1 MTDNA
6 PSTVIQLAIETLT
19 KIQRLAQT
27 DIDQGY
33 KSDPRLFNLLA
44 NDFFARIERGE
55 HERPD
60 HDR

>member
-6 PSTVIQLAIETLT
+6 PDAIIQVAIETLT
-19 KIQRLAQT
+19 KIQRLAQI

-44 NDFFARIERGE
+44 NDGLAALARHE
-55 HERPD
+55 HKEEV
-60 HDR
+60 